1 MARFR
6 IWIWLGWIAAFVA
19 VTAVLRLFRGGVD
32 TVPPVLLYLLVI
44 LGGSVGGG
52 RPLGFALTLAGFLS
66 LDFFF
71 QAPYD
76 TFSVG
81 KPLDLFVLMAFLT
94 TAAVTTHLVSAER
107 ARAAEAARQAR
118 EVASLGG
125 VLAAVSHDLRTPLTT
140 ITALAQAGVTR
151 GDPNARA
158 IEEEAN
164 RLTRLVSDLLD
175 LSRLRGGAL
184 PVHPELNTAEDL
196 VGAAVRQTAG
206 LFTDRVLET
215 KLDLTEPALVGRFDF
230 VQSLRIL
237 SNLLG
242 NAAHHTPTASPVELS
257 VRREGTSLAFAVA
270 DRGPGVPPAE
280 RERIFEPFY
289 RRSGAPADGGGAGL
303 GLAIARRL
311 AEVQGGSV
319 AYAPREGG
327 GSVFTLRLPAGDL
340 GVRPSG

>member
-1 MARFR
+1 VS
-6 IWIWLGWIAAFVA
+6 IWVGWIAVFAA
-19 VTAVLRLFRGGVD
+19 VTALLRAFRDGAD
-32 TVPPVLLYLLVI
+32 AVPPVLLYLLVI

-52 RPLGFALTLAGFLS
+52 RSLGFALTLAGFLS
-66 LDFFF
+66 IDLFF
-71 QAPYD
+71 QAPFD
-76 TFSVG
+76 TFAVG
-81 KPLDLFVLMAFLT
+81 KPLDAVVLMAFLT
-94 TAAVTTHLVSAER
+94 TAAVTTHLVTAER
-107 ARAAEAARQAR
+107 ARAAEAAQRAR

-140 ITALAQAGVTR
+140 ITALAQAGVAR

-164 RLTRLVSDLLD
+164 RLTQLVADLLD
-175 LSRLRGGAL
+175 MSRLRGGAL

-206 LFTDRVLET
+206 LFTDRALET

-242 NAAHHTPTASPVELS
+242 NAAHHTPPASPVELS
-257 VRREGTSLAFAVA
+257 VQRQGATLAFAVA
-270 DRGPGVPPAE
+270 DRGPGVPTGE
-280 RERIFEPFY
+280 RDRIFEPFY
-289 RRSGAPADGGGAGL
+289 RPGGARADGGGAGL

-311 AEVQGGSV
+311 AELQGGSIEF
-319 AYAPREGG
+319 APREGG
-327 GSVFTLRLPAGDL
+327 GSIFTLRLPAAEGR
-340 GVRPSG
+340 G

>member
-1 MARFR
+1 VARSR
-6 IWIWLGWIAAFVA
+6 VWIWLGWVAVFVA
-19 VTAVLRLFRGGVD
+19 VTALLRTFRDGMG
-32 TVPPVLLYLLVI
+32 TVPPVLVYLLVI

-52 RPLGFALTLAGFLS
+52 RSLGFTLTLAAFLF

-76 TFSVG
+76 TLSVG
-81 KPLDLFVLMAFLT
+81 KPLDWFVLLAFLT
-94 TAAVTTHLVSAER
+94 TAAVTTHLVTAER
-107 ARAAEAARQAR
+107 ARAAEAARRAD

-140 ITALAQAGVTR
+140 ITALAQASAAR
-151 GDPNARA
+151 GDPNAPA

-164 RLTRLVSDLLD
+164 RLTRLVADLLD

-184 PVHPELNTAEDL
+184 PVHPEFNTAEDL

-206 LFTDRVLET
+206 LFTDRTLQTE
-215 KLDLTEPALVGRFDF
+215 LDLTEPALGGRFDF

-242 NAAHHTPTASPVELS
+242 NAARHTPSGSPVELA
-257 VRREGTSLAFAVA
+257 VRREGTALAFAVA

-280 RERIFEPFY
+280 RDRIFEPFY
-289 RRSGAPADGGGAGL
+289 RPVGAAADGGGAGL

-311 AEVQGGSV
+311 AELQGGTV
-319 AYAPREGG
+319 EYTPRTGG
-327 GSVFTLRLPAGDL
+327 GSVFTLRLPAAK
-340 GVRPSG
+340 PSD

>member
-1 MARFR
+1 MPRFR
-6 IWIWLGWIAAFVA
+6 IWVWVGWVVVFVA
-19 VTAVLRLFRGGVD
+19 VTALLRSFRDGVG

-52 RPLGFALTLAGFLS
+52 RPLGFAFTLAAFLS
-66 LDFFF
+66 IDFFF

-81 KPLDLFVLMAFLT
+81 KPLDWLVLMAFLT
-94 TAAVTTHLVSAER
+94 TATVTTHLVTAER
-107 ARAAEAARQAR
+107 ARAAEAAHRAR

-140 ITALAQAGVTR
+140 ITALAQAGVAR

-164 RLTRLVSDLLD
+164 RLARLVADLLE

-206 LFTDRVLET
+206 LFTDRALET

-242 NAAHHTPTASPVELS
+242 NAAHHTPPASPVELS
-257 VRREGTSLAFAVA
+257 VQREGASLTFAVA

-289 RRSGAPADGGGAGL
+289 RPAGAPADGGGGAGL

-311 AEVQGGSV
+311 AELQGGTID
-319 AYAPREGG
+319 YAPREGG
-327 GSVFTLRLPAGDL
+327 GSIFTLRLPAGENR
-340 GVRPSG
+340 G